1 MFFATEKQFS
11 TGFPAPGRFVIWL
24 LLAVVSGNLAAHTE
38 TLRENVDDYSIA
50 SFRNGRLLFLECR
63 PPEGTAAEGFLKR
76 YLSEDANW
84 ETYAGKGAVAIP
96 FSHLNVETRRKVLL
110 AVFRAD
116 YVDEAGWHHTVVQ
129 GGPDQE
135 TLWTLSEWLTGKGT
149 NHESIA
155 TLNSLPPGSLQTGQ
169 KILFPHELL
178 LEAMREPTETPLVED
193 LEEAADAPVDLDL
206 AQAAQDLEYVRR
218 GSEQYAVYRLKSG
231 EALYTAV
238 VVRFTDFRENADILR
253 ACDTVQDESRIKDVH
268 DMKPGTEIYIPVD
281 MLSDRFKPE
290 GSRAR
295 KEYEATIV
303 EADRLRGQVT
313 TKDLDGIVVILDPG
327 HGGKDIGTSTIN
339 HAYTLYEDEVNYDI
353 MCRVKRIL
361 ETQTRAKVYVTML
374 DPNQGYEPQDVER
387 FVLDEDEVVLSTPN
401 YRNENSKISANLRW
415 YVANSIYRKETKAGV
430 DPRKIIF
437 TSFHCDAL
445 FNDKLRGAMVYLPG
459 AAYRKDR
466 ETGWPPGAYDNYAE
480 YKEQP
485 EARSTAEERRRDEAL
500 SRNFAV
506 TLLDEL
512 GKAQIKRHN
521 VGDPIRRVIRQDG
534 GKEYVVAVLRNTMV
548 PTKVLIECANLT
560 NPTDCKWVSQPWWR
574 QRFAEA
580 YVEALKAYY
589 R

>member
-1 MFFATEKQFS
+1 M
-11 TGFPAPGRFVIWL
+11 
-24 LLAVVSGNLAAHTE
+24 
-38 TLRENVDDYSIA
+38 
-50 SFRNGRLLFLECR
+50 
-63 PPEGTAAEGFLKR
+63 
-76 YLSEDANW
+76 
-84 ETYAGKGAVAIP
+84 
-96 FSHLNVETRRKVLL
+96 LL

-116 YVDEAGWHHTVVQ
+116 YVDDAGWHHTVVQ

-135 TLWTLSEWLTGKGT
+135 TLWTLCEWLTGVGT
-149 NHESIA
+149 HHENVA
-155 TLNSLPPGSLQTGQ
+155 KLNNLPSGNLQTGQ
-169 KILFPHELL
+169 QILFPRELL
-178 LEAMREPTETPLVED
+178 LEVMREPTETPLVAD
-193 LEEAADAPVDLDL
+193 LEQAAEVPVDLDL
-206 AQAAQDLEYVRR
+206 AQAAEDLDYVRR
-218 GSEQYAVYRLKSG
+218 GSSQYAVYRLKPG

-295 KEYEATIV
+295 KEYEATIA

-401 YRNENSKISANLRW
+401 YWNENSKISANLRW

-500 SRNFAV
+500 SRNFAM

-548 PTKVLIECANLT
+548 PTKVLVECANLT

-574 QRFAEA
+574 ERFAEA

>member
-1 MFFATEKQFS
+1 MFLVAFWSACAFSGVAETVREPVDEYAT
-11 TGFPAPGRFVIWL
+11 
-24 LLAVVSGNLAAHTE
+24 
-38 TLRENVDDYSIA
+38 A
-50 SFRNGRLLFLECR
+50 SFRNGRVLFLECR
-63 PPEGTAAEGFLKR
+63 PPSGDAAKGFLTR
-76 YLSEDANW
+76 YLDESANW
-84 ETYAGKGAVAIP
+84 QTYAGKGAIAIP
-96 FSHLNVETRRKVLL
+96 FAQLNPATRRKVLL
-110 AVFRAD
+110 SIFRAD
-116 YVDEAGWHHTVVQ
+116 FVNEQGWHHTVLQ
-129 GGPDQE
+129 GGRDQE
-135 TLWTLSEWLTGKGT
+135 TLWTLAEWLTGKGT
-149 NHESIA
+149 NHEAIA
-155 TLNSLPPGSLQTGQ
+155 KLNSLPAGNLQTGQ
-169 KILFPHELL
+169 KILFPMNLL
-178 LEAMREPTETPLVED
+178 IEVMREPTETPLVED
-193 LEEAADAPVDLDL
+193 LQQAASEPSELDL
-206 AQAAQDLEYVRR
+206 SQAAQDLTYKRR
-218 GSEQYAVYRLKSG
+218 GSKQYAVYRLKPG

-238 VVRFTDFRENADILR
+238 VVRFTDFRENVYILP
-253 ACDTVQDESRIKDVH
+253 ACDTIQEESRIKDVH

-290 GSRAR
+290 SSRER
-295 KEYEATIV
+295 KEYEATIA
-303 EADRLRGQVT
+303 EANRLRGQVT
-313 TKDLDGIVVILDPG
+313 SKDLDGVVVILDSG
-327 HGGKDIGTSTIN
+327 HGGKDWGTSTVN
-339 HAYTLYEDEVNYDI
+339 ESFSLYEDEINYDI

-374 DPNQGYEPQDVER
+374 DPDQGYEPQDVEW
-387 FVLDEDEVVLSTPN
+387 FAQDEDEIVLSSPN
-401 YRNENSKISANLRW
+401 YWNGNSTTSANLRW

-430 DPRKIIF
+430 DPRKVIF

-445 FNDKLRGAMVYLPG
+445 FNEKLRGAMVYLPG
-459 AAYRKDR
+459 AAWRRDR
-466 ETGWPPGAYDNYAE
+466 ESFSPATYGKYAE

-512 GKAQIKRHN
+512 GKAQIKRHS

-580 YVEALKAYY
+580 YVEALKAHY